1 MVRFLMQRPA
11 IPHFRERQRN
21 HLEALAAHHRQLE
34 IWAENCPENFENRA
48 ALVAAEIER
57 VQGQPLKAEHLYEQ
71 AIRSASANGFIHN
84 EAVANELAARFYAA
98 RGFDTIAHTYLR
110 KARHCY
116 LLWGAAGKVRQLD
129 ELYPQ
134 LREEEPMPG
143 PTSTI
148 GTSAEHLDLATVIKV
163 SQAVAGEI
171 VLEKLID
178 TLMRTAIEHAG
189 AERGLLILPR
199 GVEQRIEAE
208 ATTGGETIIVRLREA
223 PMAETAVPE
232 SIVHYVVRTRE
243 SVILDDASVENP
255 FSAET
260 YLRQRHARS
269 ILCLP
274 LINQTKL
281 IGLLYLENNL
291 TPHVF
296 TPERIA
302 VLKLLASQAAIS
314 LENTRL
320 YRDLEEREIALR
332 RSETYLS
339 EAQRL
344 SQTGSFGWDVFRSK
358 IYWSQETYRIF
369 DYDPPTEPTL
379 ELVLDRTHPED
390 RGMVRK
396 FIDRV
401 SNERKEFDFEHRLL
415 MPDGSV
421 KYLRVVGHPS
431 TKDESDRIEFVG
443 AVTDITERKLAEKA
457 LQQKEVSLHETQAA
471 LAHVSRVTTMGE
483 LAASI
488 AHEVNQ
494 PLVGVVTN
502 ASASLRYLAWDSPN
516 LVEATEAI
524 RAIIRDGN
532 RAADVVSRM
541 RALFKKARPTKEPLN
556 INEAIEEVV
565 RLTQAEA
572 RRNKVTL
579 QVELAANVPLVMADR
594 VQVQQVVMNLIL
606 NGIQAMNAVED
617 RERLLVARTQ
627 RSEGDQVRVTVQDC
641 GVGIDPGDI
650 ERVFDAFHTT
660 KPGGMGMGLS
670 ISRSIVE
677 SHGGRL
683 WATPNDGPGATLHFT
698 L

>member
-1 MVRFLMQRPA
+1 M
-11 IPHFRERQRN
+11 
-21 HLEALAAHHRQLE
+21 
-34 IWAENCPENFENRA
+34 
-48 ALVAAEIER
+48 
-57 VQGQPLKAEHLYEQ
+57 
-71 AIRSASANGFIHN
+71 
-84 EAVANELAARFYAA
+84 
-98 RGFDTIAHTYLR
+98 
-110 KARHCY
+110 
-116 LLWGAAGKVRQLD
+116 
-129 ELYPQ
+129 
-134 LREEEPMPG
+134 
-143 PTSTI
+143 
-148 GTSAEHLDLATVIKV
+148 
-163 SQAVAGEI
+163 
-171 VLEKLID
+171 
-178 TLMRTAIEHAG
+178 
-189 AERGLLILPR
+189 
-199 GVEQRIEAE
+199 
-208 ATTGGETIIVRLREA
+208 
-223 PMAETAVPE
+223 
-232 SIVHYVVRTRE
+232 
-243 SVILDDASVENP
+243 
-255 FSAET
+255 
-260 YLRQRHARS
+260 
-269 ILCLP
+269 
-274 LINQTKL
+274 
-281 IGLLYLENNL
+281 
-291 TPHVF
+291 
-296 TPERIA
+296 
-302 VLKLLASQAAIS
+302 LKLLASQAAIS

-344 SQTGSFGWDVFRSK
+344 SQTGSFGWDLFRSK

-369 DYDPPTEPTL
+369 GYEPPTEPTL

-390 RGMVRK
+390 IDLVRK
-396 FIDRV
+396 VIDHV
-401 SNERKEFDFEHRLL
+401 SHEREEFDFEHRLL
-415 MPDGSV
+415 MPDGRV

-431 TKDESDRIEFVG
+431 TKDESNRVEFVG
-443 AVTDITERKLAEKA
+443 AVTDITERKLSEKA

-471 LAHVSRVTTMGE
+471 LAHVSRVTTIGE

-502 ASASLRYLAWDSPN
+502 AGASLRYLAWDSPN
-516 LVEATEAI
+516 LVGAREAI

-532 RAADVVSRM
+532 RAAEVVLRV
-541 RALFKKARPTKEPLN
+541 RALFKKACPTKEPLN

-579 QVELAANVPLVMADR
+579 QLELAANVPSVLADR

-617 RERLLVARTQ
+617 RQRLLVARTQ
-627 RSEGDQVRVTVQDC
+627 PSEGDQVRVTIQDC